1 MKDVSGL
8 VTGHIRYVHGQVY
21 QQANDQSI
29 GWVWRYV
36 HRRVHNMVRRQVHR
50 QIVRAIWWM

>member
-21 QQANDQSI
+21 QQANDQLI

-36 HRRVHNMVRRQVHR
+36 HRRVHNTVRRQVHR
-50 QIVRAIWWM
+50 QVVREI